1 MGSTWEGMK
10 KKAMKKSKIAKGKR
24 GKSSVF
30 KGTKEKTVGGLKKSD
45 LTRSKSGKIV
55 SKKASANGKKAFKR
69 ISAWTSAFNKAR
81 KALNIKGFCPCGGK
95 TKAGQALL
103 AKTRSFY

>member
-1 MGSTWEGMK
+1 MKKMAMAKMSMKKMKMAMAMKMGMK
-10 KKAMKKSKIAKGKR
+10 KMAM
-24 GKSSVF
+24 
-30 KGTKEKTVGGLKKSD
+30 KKSD
-45 LTRSKSGKIV
+45 LTKSKSGKIV

-69 ISAWTSAFNKAR
+69 ISAWTAAFTKAR

-103 AKTRSFY
+103 AKTRSFYKK